1 MCNSYKKKKPS
12 SVIQLNISDSIS
24 SFSSED
30 EIPLKR
36 RRDLST
42 SEINSITIQPSRSV
56 LFIPINRSNEQN
68 SKKIPTESQLIK
80 REYAERMENG
90 SERNIVETIKIEI
103 KREYINL

>member
-1 MCNSYKKKKPS
+1 M
-12 SVIQLNISDSIS
+12 
-24 SFSSED
+24 
-30 EIPLKR
+30 
-36 RRDLST
+36 
-42 SEINSITIQPSRSV
+42 